1 MDEFVEVTQE
11 APCQYFKRCGGC
23 SSQHL
28 KNDGEYKFLQVKQA
42 LADLAPPAS
51 SLTKAPKALE
61 IGDLI
66 KKTPEI
72 PGRAASQ
79 LARDD
84 EFFGILHSIVQIPIK
99 SRRRV
104 TFKINQHKICFNS
117 WHSKDLISIAE
128 CLLLEDP
135 INQLI
140 SPINKLIKSLKIR
153 IDMISITNSDTGIE
167 LLLYAQERT
176 DLATDLLITEFAKSN
191 KVNRV
196 AWQVK
201 AKAPT
206 SIIEFGPIQ
215 LQIGNILVDL
225 PINSFLQVS
234 KESSNLMAT
243 IILKH
248 LTKAKKILELY
259 CGCGSFTIPIS
270 SMGTITAIEGSSE
283 AIEALNKATK
293 SFLLPIKTI
302 KQDLYQ
308 NPYTASNINE
318 YSQVVINPPRNGATP
333 QIREI
338 SRANGVKKVILISCS
353 LENFIRDAR
362 ILLRSGFHLSDAYP
376 IDQFRYSNH
385 LEIIGI
391 FER

>member
-1 MDEFVEVTQE
+1 MDEFIEITQE

-23 SSQHL
+23 TLQHL
-28 KNDGEYKFLQVKQA
+28 KNDGEYKLFQVKQA
-42 LADLAPPAS
+42 LANLKFDG
-51 SLTKAPKALE
+51 T
-61 IGDLI
+61 
-66 KKTPEI
+66 
-72 PGRAASQ
+72 
-79 LARDD
+79 
-84 EFFGILHSIVQIPIK
+84 LHPIIQIPIK

-135 INQLI
+135 INKLI

-167 LLLYAQERT
+167 LLLYAQERS
-176 DLATDLLITEFAKSN
+176 DLTTDLLITEFAKTN

-201 AKAPT
+201 AKAPA

-215 LQIGNILVDL
+215 LQIGNIHVDL

-234 KESSNLMAT
+234 KESSSLMAT

-248 LTKAKKILELY
+248 LTKAKRILELY

-270 SMGTITAIEGSSE
+270 NLGMITAIEGSSE
-283 AIEALNKATK
+283 ALEALNKAAK
-293 SFLLPIKTI
+293 RYQLAIKTI

-308 NPYTASNINE
+308 NPYSSSNINE

-333 QIREI
+333 QIKEI
-338 SRANGVKKVILISCS
+338 SKTTGVKKVILISCS

-362 ILLRSGFHLSDAYP
+362 ILLGSNFNLSDVYP

-391 FER
+391 FERNQ